1 MLSTDTVSLS
11 PNPLVQAL
19 GKPAQEF
26 TKADII
32 GYIEDNRIDH
42 ARTHDGGDRVDF
54 FLADERAC
62 GWNEWLHHWWSSWVW
77 ACVSAVF
84 GDEAWVSSGVRVP
97 FRSM

>member
-1 MLSTDTVSLS
+1 MGSGHEGGGKLLLEGGDLR
-11 PNPLVQAL
+11 PL
-19 GKPAQEF
+19 G
-26 TKADII
+26 
-32 GYIEDNRIDH
+32 DH

-54 FLADERAC
+54 LLADERAC
-62 GWNEWLHHWWSSWVW
+62 GWNEGLHHWWSSWVW